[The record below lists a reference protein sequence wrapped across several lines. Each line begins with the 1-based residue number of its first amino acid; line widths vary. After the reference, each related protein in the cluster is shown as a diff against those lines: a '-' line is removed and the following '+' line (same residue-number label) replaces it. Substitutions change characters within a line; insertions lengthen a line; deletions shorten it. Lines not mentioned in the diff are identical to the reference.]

1 MDLTPLEIKKQE
13 FKRSLKGYDIHEVD
27 SFLDTVSSQYEELIK
42 KNYELKEQ
50 VENLTNEIERYKNLE
65 KVLQDTLTAATKSSS
80 DIRTNAVKEAELIK
94 KNAQLEAETYLQTSR
109 TELNNL
115 KNEIKN
121 LITLKNNF
129 LSRFRGILESYFKA
143 LDQEIV
149 EQKIEINEIN
159 KVLREQPEKIVNL
172 GSLFNQ
178 IKKEGEKNDRENKK
192 DI

>member
-1 MDLTPLEIKKQE
+1 MELTPLEIKKQE
-13 FKRSLKGYDIHEVD
+13 FKRSFKGYDIHEVD
-27 SFLDTVSSQYEELIK
+27 SFLDTVSLQYEELIK
-42 KNYELKEQ
+42 ENYNLKEQ
-50 VENLTNEIERYKNLE
+50 IEHLTNEIERYKNLE

-80 DIRTNAVKEAELIK
+80 DIRTNAMKEAELIK

-109 TELNNL
+109 VELNNL

-129 LSRFRGILESYFKA
+129 LSRFKGILESYFKA

-178 IKKEGEKNDRENKK
+178 MRKEGEKNDGENKK